1 MAVGNLVKTD
11 LYSIYYYIQNSMLS
25 YPKEIFIET
34 LREFFSRDSYYHY
47 QRDPWG
53 FPKVIDETPLQVSD
67 GLNNDLVTRLYI
79 GDHYRLESLFYPAL
93 LVTDNGTRS
102 VPISFNREAGAVL
115 WEPIKF
121 MDGYGNEKLINY
133 PKAITYA
140 GAWEGQISIG
150 VNSRSS
156 RTCNELS
163 EIIALFFADAFYDV
177 LKNAGV
183 AIKPNGISISSTSEV
198 DDRNDKLF
206 KKTVSFDIRSEWWR
220 EIPVQSV
227 IDRIRICVDFKYLE
241 QKNPP
246 PNDLNIEQTLRYS
259 DILNQFL

>member
-1 MAVGNLVKTD
+1 L
-11 LYSIYYYIQNSMLS
+11 
-25 YPKEIFIET
+25 
-34 LREFFSRDSYYHY
+34 
-47 QRDPWG
+47 
-53 FPKVIDETPLQVSD
+53 VSD
-67 GLNNDLVTRLYI
+67 GLKNDIVTRLYI
-79 GDHYRLESLFYPAL
+79 GDHYRLESLFYPAI
-93 LVTDNGTRS
+93 LVTDGGTRS
-102 VPISFNREAGAVL
+102 VPISINREAGAVI

-140 GAWEGQISIG
+140 GAWEGQISLS

-163 EIIALFFADAFYDV
+163 EIIALFFADAYYDV

-183 AIKPNGISISSTSEV
+183 AIKPNSISISSTSEN

-206 KKTVSFDIRSEWWR
+206 KKTITFDIRSEWCR

-227 IDRIRICVDFKYLE
+227 IDRIRICVDFKYLA

-246 PNDLNIEQTLRYS
+246 TNDLNIEQTLAYS
-259 DILNQFL
+259 NMLDQFL